1 MVCPKSL
8 ARRRLRLSQAKVRST
23 TPPPRVD
30 DEAGLVGDF
39 AHDLDVDGGR
49 HGDAR
54 AGICPARAVGF
65 HMMPSRSGLATARNH
80 IETRSYTVTSAF

>member
-1 MVCPKSL
+1 MADLTVCPKSL

-30 DEAGLVGDF
+30 DEAGLVGEF

-54 AGICPARAVGF
+54 AGIGAVGVGEL
-65 HMMPSRSGLATARNH
+65 HERVAAAR
-80 IETRSYTVTSAF
+80 